1 MSEHHPIVIVG
12 AGPVGLSAAL
22 ELAALGRPSV
32 VLEMRSAESDGSR
45 AICWSQRT
53 LEIWKRVG
61 VAQPVIDRGVTWQV
75 GKVFY
80 EEDLAYEFDL
90 QPEPGYA
97 MPAFVN
103 LQQNIVEGI
112 LLDAVG
118 STGVIDLRWSSTVAE
133 SSSTAEQATLV
144 VNGPDGSYEISC
156 DWLIAADGARS
167 TIRRDAGLSLVGRTF
182 EDKFLISDIRM
193 KGTMPTERWF
203 WFDPPFHEGRSTLL
217 HRQSDDVWRVDFQLG
232 RDVDP
237 EQEMEPER
245 ITKRIQAMFGDD
257 IEFEIDWVSIYRF
270 QSRHLENFRHRR
282 ILFVGDSAHQVSP
295 FGARGAN
302 AGVQDAENLV
312 WKLDLVMRGAAPDA
326 LLDTYSDERVYA
338 AAENLA
344 VTTQTIDFMTPQSD
358 SDLALR
364 TATLGLARRHG
375 FARPLVNS
383 GRLSVATVHHGS
395 PLSTSDTAVFE
406 GEVHLGG
413 PVLDAPVK
421 GARGEWLLDYV
432 GRDFVLLFCGNESDL
447 PEGLPSDVQIVTIG
461 DGGDIADTSGLVT
474 KRLGLSA
481 GCGILVR
488 PDQHLAARWNSV
500 TVDGVVAALARA
512 RGEEEAA

>member
-22 ELAALGRPSV
+22 ELAALDRPSV

-90 QPEPGYA
+90 QPEPGFA

-103 LQQNIVEGI
+103 LQQNIVEG
-112 LLDAVG
+112 LLLEAVAAA
-118 STGVIDLRWSSTVAE
+118 GVIDLRWATTVTK
-133 SSSTAEQATLV
+133 SSSTDEQATLTV
-144 VNGPDGSYEISC
+144 DGPDGSYVISC

-167 TIRRDAGLSLVGRTF
+167 TVRRDAGLSLIGRTF

-193 KGTMPTERWF
+193 TGTMPTERWF
-203 WFDPPFHEGRSTLL
+203 WFDPPFHQGRSTLL

-237 EQEMEPER
+237 EEETDPER
-245 ITKRIQAMFGDD
+245 IKKRIQAMFGDD
-257 IEFEIDWVSIYRF
+257 IEFEIEWVSIYRF
-270 QSRHLENFRHRR
+270 QSRHLENFRHKRA
-282 ILFVGDSAHQVSP
+282 LFVGDSAHQVSP

-302 AGVQDAENLV
+302 AGIQDAENLV
-312 WKLDLVMRGAAPDA
+312 WKLDLVMSDTAPES

-358 SDLALR
+358 TDLALR

-395 PLSTSDTAVFE
+395 PLSTADSAVFE
-406 GEVHLGG
+406 GDVELGG
-413 PVLDAPVK
+413 PVLDAPVH
-421 GARGEWLLDYV
+421 GADGDWLLDYV
-432 GRDFVLLFCGNESDL
+432 GREFVLLFYGNTSDV
-447 PEGLPSDVQIVTIG
+447 PAGLPPDLRVVTIG
-461 DGGDIADTSGLVT
+461 EGGDIVDISGLVA
-474 KRLGLSA
+474 KRLGWSE
-481 GCGILVR
+481 GCGVLVR
-488 PDQHLAARWNSV
+488 PDQHLAARWKSV
-500 TVDGVVAALARA
+500 TVAGVVAGLARA
-512 RGEEEAA
+512 RGMAEAA

>member
-1 MSEHHPIVIVG
+1 MNEHHPIVIVG

-22 ELAALGRPSV
+22 ELAALGRRSV

-61 VAQPVIDRGVTWQV
+61 VAQSVIDQGVTWQV

-90 QPEPGYA
+90 QPDSGYA

-112 LLDAVG
+112 LLEAVEAA
-118 STGVIDLRWSSTVAE
+118 GVIDLRWSTTVTQ
-133 SSSTAEQATLV
+133 SSSTDEQAMLTV
-144 VNGPDGSYEISC
+144 EGPDGSYDLTC
-156 DWLIAADGARS
+156 DWLVAADGARS
-167 TIRRDAGLSLVGRTF
+167 TVRRDAGLPLVGRTF

-193 KGTMPTERWF
+193 TGTMPTERWF

-217 HRQSDDVWRVDFQLG
+217 HRQSNDVWRVDFQLG

-237 EQEMEPER
+237 EEEMDPER
-245 ITKRIQAMFGDD
+245 ITARIQAMFGDD
-257 IEFEIDWVSIYRF
+257 VEFEIDWVSIYRF

-282 ILFVGDSAHQVSP
+282 LLFVGDSAHQVSP

-302 AGVQDAENLV
+302 AGIQDAENLV
-312 WKLDLVMRGAAPDA
+312 WKLDLVMNGAAPDS

-344 VTTQTIDFMTPQSD
+344 VTTQTIDFMTPQSE

-383 GRLSVATVHHGS
+383 GRLSVATVHHRS
-395 PLSTSDTAVFE
+395 PLSTTDTAVFE
-406 GEVHLGG
+406 GEAELGG
-413 PVLDAPVK
+413 PVLDAPVQ
-421 GARGEWLLDYV
+421 GSSGDWLLDYV
-432 GRDFVLLFCGNESDL
+432 GRDFVLLFCGTRDAL
-447 PEGLPSDVQIVTIG
+447 PAGLPDDVRVVTIG
-461 DGGDIADTSGLVT
+461 DDGDVVDSSGLVA
-474 KRLGLSA
+474 KRLGLST
-481 GCGILVR
+481 GCGVLVR
-488 PDQHLAARWNSV
+488 PDQHLAARWNEV
-500 TVDGVVAALARA
+500 TVDGVTTALRRA
-512 RGEEEAA
+512 RGEEVAV